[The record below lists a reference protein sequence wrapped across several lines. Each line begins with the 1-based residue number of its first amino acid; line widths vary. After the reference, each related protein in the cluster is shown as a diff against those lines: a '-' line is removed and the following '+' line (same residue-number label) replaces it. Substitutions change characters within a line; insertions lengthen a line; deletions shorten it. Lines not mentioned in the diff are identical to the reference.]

1 MFWSDDPAEEL
12 IAMLLAQLLPSSTY
26 PVRR

>member
-1 MFWSDDPAEEL
+1 MSWSDDPAEEL
-12 IAMLLAQLLPSSTY
+12 IGMLLTELLPSSTY